1 MGLDFM
7 PVGVLALVALDDL
20 LVTGTADEE
29 VIIDFESLELE
40 TEEDCVLV
48 VAEAIELDDGV

>member
-1 MGLDFM
+1 M